1 MEKSLNV
8 SSVATVSDGNKTK
21 EVNKK
26 LSRYKDIVELWKGFE
41 IESSADLESHL
52 ENSSVL
58 VFPAYAGIIP
68 GAASQRG
75 TWSCA
80 PRIRG
85 DDPVRSAKSE
95 NTISKYIGKAKR
107 KKGYRQAV
115 IDVSEN
121 PSISNEE
128 ARGMIA
134 NCLRRR
140 TMTSVLMVNHKG
152 EVEVVYILQ

>member
-1 MEKSLNV
+1 M
-8 SSVATVSDGNKTK
+8 
-21 EVNKK
+21 
-26 LSRYKDIVELWKGFE
+26 
-41 IESSADLESHL
+41 
-52 ENSSVL
+52 ENSPVL
-58 VFPAYAGIIP
+58 VFPAYTGIIP

-75 TWSCA
+75 AWSCA

-152 EVEVVYILQ
+152 EVEVVYISQ